1 MHLEKKQKIMVAVTV
16 LTFALLI
23 WQVYDMMVGDVTPVT
38 PPAKPAVVKKA
49 DASKKAN
56 KPVEKKAENLSTSS
70 VTVQSQ
76 SKSQSQASSIK
87 AQAEYVSLANQYEL
101 AKMQRQLLEQELAIA
116 QTRNNIAKLNEETS
130 NLGSAADSSTSLSTA
145 DNSGMR
151 LAYLA
156 KQGNRWVA
164 TLVKNGEFMN
174 VSAGDS
180 FVNGLKILN
189 VNEDGIILDQG
200 NTRMQVNFQGIVG
213 QSILYPEP
221 PTDSLMQV
229 SRTLN
234 LPEVKLED
242 DTSANRANLERKPI
256 Q

>member
-101 AKMQRQLLEQELAIA
+101 AKMQRQLLEQELAI
-116 QTRNNIAKLNEETS
+116 
-130 NLGSAADSSTSLSTA
+130 
-145 DNSGMR
+145 
-151 LAYLA
+151 
-156 KQGNRWVA
+156 
-164 TLVKNGEFMN
+164 
-174 VSAGDS
+174 
-180 FVNGLKILN
+180 
-189 VNEDGIILDQG
+189 
-200 NTRMQVNFQGIVG
+200 
-213 QSILYPEP
+213 
-221 PTDSLMQV
+221 
-229 SRTLN
+229 
-234 LPEVKLED
+234 
-242 DTSANRANLERKPI
+242 
-256 Q
+256 